1 MLGDN
6 KCQEL
11 WFLLQQARSADE
23 LTTHDTIR
31 YRREAERNVGSD
43 EKLYR
48 FDWVRANLR
57 YGRLSVRGG
66 AELTERIRVA
76 RTWRRSR

>member
-11 WFLLQQARSADE
+11 WYLLQQARGAE
-23 LTTHDTIR
+23 KTTMHDTIR
-31 YRREAERNVGSD
+31 YRREAERNVTD

-48 FDWVRANLR
+48 CEWVRKDHLVCGWTMDDR
-57 YGRLSVRGG
+57 RLMGG
-66 AELTERIRVA
+66 
-76 RTWRRSR
+76 

>member
-11 WFLLQQARSADE
+11 WYLLQQARSADRA
-23 LTTHDTIR
+23 TAHDTIR

-48 FDWVRANLR
+48 LDWVR
-57 YGRLSVRGG
+57 GCICSWRGH
-66 AELTERIRVA
+66 RIDRRHA
-76 RTWRRSR
+76 RARMRPRRC